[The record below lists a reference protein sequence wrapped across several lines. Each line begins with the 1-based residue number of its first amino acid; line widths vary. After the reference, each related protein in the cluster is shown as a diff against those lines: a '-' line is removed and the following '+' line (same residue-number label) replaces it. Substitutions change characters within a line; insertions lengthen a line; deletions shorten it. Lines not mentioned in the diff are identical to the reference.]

1 LREHN
6 VRSFIMMEK
15 IFGCPHEEGIDYP
28 VGESCPTL
36 PILERKRPFC
46 YVMISPNPYV
56 RCQALR
62 ASVVE
67 GVVSS

>member
-1 LREHN
+1 
-6 VRSFIMMEK
+6 M
-15 IFGCPHEEGIDYP
+15 
-28 VGESCPTL
+28 L